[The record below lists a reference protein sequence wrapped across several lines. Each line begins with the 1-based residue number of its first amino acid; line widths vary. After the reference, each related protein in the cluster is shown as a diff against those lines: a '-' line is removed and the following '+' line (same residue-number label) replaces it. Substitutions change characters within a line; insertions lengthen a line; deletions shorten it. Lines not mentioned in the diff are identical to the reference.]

1 MAFNYNN
8 EVIDLLFK
16 KTLGTTYTTSNLVQN
31 QSSVPLQ
38 PKIHNEQIYGSP
50 LPDDDSS
57 MFEWGNAEN
66 VAGGGTKKALVDI
79 MGNVTGTKFTYIK
92 KYENIPLSAVPNT
105 NGRAWQIQTTSLRA
119 KFQNVIL
126 GKSNFTYTLSSNLTG
141 YETIYSSNS
150 AFKPIINNGVL
161 VFLGNTIPH
170 VSTNLQLKEVFVYEG
185 EFGAAANMVF
195 NKLTDVL
202 ISDQK

>member
-1 MAFNYNN
+1 MIYY
-8 EVIDLLFK
+8 LK
-16 KTLGTTYTTSNLVQN
+16 KHWERHIQHLIWFQVRV
-31 QSSVPLQ
+31 VPVAA
-38 PKIHNEQIYGSP
+38 KIHNEQIYGSP

-79 MGNVTGTKFTYIK
+79 MGNVTGTEFTYIK

-126 GKSNFTYTLSSNLTG
+126 GKIYITYTLSSNLTG

-161 VFLGNTIPH
+161 VFLGNTIPWCI
-170 VSTNLQLKEVFVYEG
+170 N
-185 EFGAAANMVF
+185 EFTIKRGICV
-195 NKLTDVL
+195 
-202 ISDQK
+202 